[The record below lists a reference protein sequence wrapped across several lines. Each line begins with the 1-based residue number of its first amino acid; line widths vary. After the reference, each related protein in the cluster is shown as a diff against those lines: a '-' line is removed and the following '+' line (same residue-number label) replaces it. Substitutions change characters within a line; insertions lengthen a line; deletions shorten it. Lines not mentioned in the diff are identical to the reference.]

1 MGGETRTK
9 LRNTLNT
16 IAGLALALASV
27 SSGAVAQDAA
37 AGDAERKQPRYLR
50 EAVERPATREAPD
63 AGEIPETLQLTVE
76 TAPAAVEPM
85 RGRDPHGED
94 EHDLAGEAVRAADW
108 AAEEMARTRGWPQY
122 YRVGFHRGIHV
133 ALADDA
139 LGSWDYME
147 GVRFGRSDPE
157 ARALGIDLGRS
168 AADEAAADPAAA
180 QVAGQFRDLSREPRF
195 EPRPTAPAWSPMG
208 NWAAAPVESEV
219 FVAYPIA
226 RTLRL
231 ERRAAEALSG
241 WEWDARRLY
250 ECRSYGEFYDAR
262 WSDVGLAFE
271 RWKDGERRSAFYR
284 RELSRED
291 RERFQAIFAS
301 EYRRRLPAYYE
312 GYLRGAY
319 REGFRDG
326 WRYGA
331 LANQEWHYRRGYT
344 AGFDE
349 GVAAAAAAGFE
360 TAYPYAFERSY
371 REVFTEWSEN
381 PVPGIVAVRLHD
393 ADADGIF
400 QPGEEVLVDYE
411 LANYGGREGTF
422 TVEIA
427 GHEIDR
433 PREVIAHLAA
443 RSAERPDQ
451 PARVRIDPLTPART
465 RTDIDV
471 RVAGEVYSAELLVSH
486 PLEFTREVDLERDTL
501 NGRAVIRVLTVNR
514 SRKPL
519 AAAVDLERVEGYGF
533 ATTSRDLGVLSP
545 GARDWAVFEIDG
557 LRPLDAVSGNVRAH
571 FSARSGASVQDS
583 LTFTFPD
590 AVSDLRN
597 RDLLELLVALSRDPR
612 APSADVAE
620 ARALV
625 LRRLEVDWNVA
636 VRGDGNPYE
645 ADLKRNGSETA
656 LGDLVQTYLRHASA
670 VRGSAVFAGLDD
682 EIEELAEDL
691 PGTHPFLRKYMKR
704 LAKKLG

>member
-344 AGFDE
+344 VGFDE
-349 GVAAAAAAGFE
+349 VSRPRPPPASRRPTRTPSSEATARSSPSGPRTPCRASWRCGSTTPMPTASSSPARKSWWTTSSPTTAAAKG
-360 TAYPYAFERSY
+360 RS
-371 REVFTEWSEN
+371 RSRSRGTRST
-381 PVPGIVAVRLHD
+381 VPARSSPTWRQG
-393 ADADGIF
+393 
-400 QPGEEVLVDYE
+400 
-411 LANYGGREGTF
+411 
-422 TVEIA
+422 
-427 GHEIDR
+427 
-433 PREVIAHLAA
+433 A
-443 RSAERPDQ
+443 RSA
-451 PARVRIDPLTPART
+451 RT
-465 RTDIDV
+465 
-471 RVAGEVYSAELLVSH
+471 S
-486 PLEFTREVDLERDTL
+486 
-501 NGRAVIRVLTVNR
+501 
-514 SRKPL
+514 
-519 AAAVDLERVEGYGF
+519 
-533 ATTSRDLGVLSP
+533 
-545 GARDWAVFEIDG
+545 
-557 LRPLDAVSGNVRAH
+557 
-571 FSARSGASVQDS
+571 
-583 LTFTFPD
+583 
-590 AVSDLRN
+590 
-597 RDLLELLVALSRDPR
+597 PR
-612 APSADVAE
+612 AC
-620 ARALV
+620 
-625 LRRLEVDWNVA
+625 
-636 VRGDGNPYE
+636 
-645 ADLKRNGSETA
+645 
-656 LGDLVQTYLRHASA
+656 AS
-670 VRGSAVFAGLDD
+670 
-682 EIEELAEDL
+682 I
-691 PGTHPFLRKYMKR
+691 P
-704 LAKKLG
+704 